1 MKAMIFAA
9 GLGTRLYPHTT
20 NKPKALV
27 EVSSKTLLQHAI
39 EKVAKY
45 GYNQLVINV
54 HHFGDQIID
63 FLERKGNF
71 GLDIQISDEKDS
83 LLDTGG
89 AILNAATYLE
99 GNEPFLVY
107 NVDVISNIDLKL
119 FREYHEKK
127 GGLATLVV
135 RDRKTERYLLL
146 DDSMQ
151 LSGWRNLKTGCEN
164 ISRQVQKYNFWAYS
178 GIQIINPPI
187 FKLIT
192 ETGKF
197 PLIPLYL
204 RLSNEYPIF
213 GYNDPSSLWMDLGK
227 PDQLKEAGKVDFGE
241 L

>member
-1 MKAMIFAA
+1 MIFAA
-9 GLGTRLYPHTT
+9 GLGTRLYPYTSDR
-20 NKPKALV
+20 PKALA
-27 EVSSKTLLQHAI
+27 EVSGKTLLQIAI

-45 GYNQLVINV
+45 GYNELIINI
-54 HHFGDQIID
+54 HHFGDQVIA
-63 FLERKGNF
+63 FLEMNRNF
-71 GLDIQISDEKDS
+71 GLDIKISDERDY

-89 AILNAATYLE
+89 AILKAAPYLE
-99 GNEPFLVY
+99 GVEPFLVY

-119 FREYHEKK
+119 FRAYHEER
-127 GGLATLVV
+127 GGLATMVV

-151 LSGWRNLKTGCEN
+151 LSGWRNLKTGCEK
-164 ISRQVQKYNFWAYS
+164 ISRQVNKYNYLAYS
-178 GIQIINPPI
+178 GIQMINPAI

-204 RLSNEYPIF
+204 RLSADYPIY

-227 PDQLKEAGKVDFGE
+227 PDQLVEAEKLDLNE